1 MEASDLLRADDLFA
15 RSSKLAGQPQMV
27 EIFQA
32 IGLGQW
38 FRYVTGVI
46 EAGSA
51 LLLVPSL
58 AFFGAIAL
66 ADDGRRRHHASVRD

>member
-51 LLLVPSL
+51 DAVARVLRRDCARGRWSAPSSR
-58 AFFGAIAL
+58 IC
-66 ADDGRRRHHASVRD
+66 S